1 MDGVHDNG
9 EKERESMQI
18 YDLEQEFRYIVMD
31 SIKQI

>member
-9 EKERESMQI
+9 ERESMQI
-18 YDLEQEFRYIVMD
+18 YDLEQEFSYIVMD